1 MEAKQLKKLA
11 DDGGYKYT
19 KLAEKL
25 GVSKSTFS
33 RYLSGEINIP
43 SEKERILL
51 SIINK

>member
-1 MEAKQLKKLA
+1 MEAKQLKELAVASGYRFTHLAKKLQ
-11 DDGGYKYT
+11 
-19 KLAEKL
+19 
-25 GVSKSTFS
+25 VSKSTFT